1 MADLLAVAP
10 AGGRPLR
17 LAVLGAG
24 PRALFSLEALTVRLR
39 GEPDHRPLHVQVID
53 PGPDPGTGAG
63 YAPDQPDCLR
73 LNVDARL
80 LDAPAT
86 GSGPSFAAWVRG
98 AEPGLA
104 EEPYPPRALVGR
116 YLAERWQ
123 RLMQDLSAF
132 ADVEPVAGR
141 AVGVDRGGA
150 GATRVR
156 VVPADGSGERVLGP
170 VDEVLVVTGHA
181 AGHDGALGPVWTGAE
196 PLIPAVLPTRAM
208 LSPERVP
215 PGSRVAVR
223 GAALTFLD
231 AALALTEGRGGRFHP
246 RADGR
251 PELVHEPSPEEP
263 ATILP
268 TSREGL
274 LLDAK
279 PDPRRPL
286 PEPVRRALERGA
298 TALVEDLAG
307 SGPDGPARVH
317 DAVLRTATAVLLA
330 ADADH
335 SPAAAQEA
343 VAATLATGVQPD
355 LRVGPGRAEA
365 MLRRSVAVAEGTRT
379 PGPAWALGRTWG
391 ALLPVVITGLR
402 GSDATEE
409 DLLRFR
415 RDARTLERLAFGPPL
430 RTARRMLALLDSGTL
445 DLGGLDRGVRITPE
459 GINPAAG
466 PPVDVVVDAVLPPP
480 GVIGVT
486 DPLVGSLLADAG
498 LHVRRGRRGVQ
509 TAPDGT
515 PIDAH
520 GRPVPGLAVIGRAA
534 EDEAI
539 GHDTL
544 NRHLHG
550 EPAAWAERLA
560 ALLRPETDPVPSPH
574 PAPEAAR

>member
-1 MADLLAVAP
+1 MADLLAARP
-10 AGGRPLR
+10 TGGRPLR

-24 PRALFSLEALTVRLR
+24 PRALFSLEDLTVRLR
-39 GEPDHRPLHVQVID
+39 GAPGRRPLHVQVID
-53 PGPDPGTGAG
+53 PGPHPGVGAG
-63 YAPDQPDCLR
+63 YALDQPDCLR

-86 GSGPSFAAWVRG
+86 GNGPSFPDWVRG

-104 EEPYPPRALVGR
+104 EEPFPPRAVVGR
-116 YLAERWQ
+116 YLAERWR
-123 RLMQDLSAF
+123 RLVRDLSGI
-132 ADVEPVAGR
+132 ADVELVDGR
-141 AVGVDRGGA
+141 AVGVDRGGV

-156 VVPADGSGERVLGP
+156 VAPADGSAERVLDP

-181 AGHDGALGPVWTGAE
+181 SGHDGALGPVWSGAE
-196 PLIPAVLPTRAM
+196 PLVPAVLPAATL
-208 LSPERVP
+208 LSADRVP
-215 PGSRVAVR
+215 PGARVAVR

-231 AALALTEGRGGRFHP
+231 AALALTEGRGGRFRP
-246 RADGR
+246 RAEGHR
-251 PELVHEPSPEEP
+251 ELVHEASPEEP

-286 PEPVRRALERGA
+286 PAPVRRALERGA
-298 TALVEDLAG
+298 AALVEDLAEP
-307 SGPDGPARVH
+307 GPDGPARVH
-317 DAVLRTATAVLLA
+317 DAVLRTATDVLLA
-330 ADADH
+330 ADADR

-343 VAATLATGVQPD
+343 VAATLATGVEPD
-355 LRVGPGRAEA
+355 LRDGAGRAEA
-365 MLRRSVAVAEGTRT
+365 MLRRSVSVAEGTRT

-391 ALLPVVITGLR
+391 ALLPGVIAGLR
-402 GSDATEE
+402 GSDASEE

-445 DLGGLDRGVRITPE
+445 DLGWLDRGVRITPE
-459 GINPAAG
+459 GVEAAPEPPA
-466 PPVDVVVDAVLPPP
+466 DVVVDAVLPPP
-480 GVIGVT
+480 GVIGVK

-498 LHVRRGRRGVQ
+498 LHVRRGRRGVH

-550 EPAAWAERLA
+550 EPAAWAERIA
-560 ALLRPETDPVPSPH
+560 ALLVPETVADPSPR
-574 PAPEAAR
+574 PTPEASR